1 MLWDFVPL
9 NREEMKKISDWDWP
23 RKVKWFFQRV
33 FRGYSDLD
41 MIDFGDFVCRK
52 TLPLLKKWV
61 AMERQGY
68 PAEFK
73 SQEEWEN
80 VLKEIVWAVEETAY
94 NNEENRIVNE
104 WLSGKL
110 ATDVYHKMIDE
121 NWKRCNNGMKLFGE
135 YLGAM
140 WI

>member
-1 MLWDFVPL
+1 MNRLFEKTGDFF
-9 NREEMKKISDWDWP
+9 

-61 AMERQGY
+61 AMERLGY
-68 PAEFK
+68 PAEFETK
-73 SQEEWEN
+73 EEWEN
-80 VLKEIVWAVEETAY
+80 VLKEITWALEETAY
-94 NNEENRIVNE
+94 NKEESLIFDRWERKEIDTE
-104 WLSGKL
+104 
-110 ATDVYHKMIDE
+110 TFHKFMAE
-121 NWKRCNNGMKLFGE
+121 NWERTDKGMQLFGK